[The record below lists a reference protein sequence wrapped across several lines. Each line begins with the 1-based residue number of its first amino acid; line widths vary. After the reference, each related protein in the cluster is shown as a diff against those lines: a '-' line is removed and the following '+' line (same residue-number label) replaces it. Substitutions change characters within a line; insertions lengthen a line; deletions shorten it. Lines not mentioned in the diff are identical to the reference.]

1 MTKSMN
7 KALFAAATL
16 VLLAG
21 CATRPEEIGRA
32 PDLSPVAANLGVQ
45 NNPQYSGY
53 PVRPSKASY
62 SLWDQRSTNFFKDP
76 RAAEPGDVLT
86 VIISINDRANM
97 DNKTDRER
105 VSKGLYGGGASFDT
119 SSLSGAGAGGTM
131 DASVNTRSNSS
142 SKGKG
147 TIERSEDI
155 RLQVAAIVNDTLPN
169 GNMIIRGSQEVRVNN
184 ELRVLN
190 VVGVVRPRDISGNNT
205 ISYDKIAEARI
216 SYGGRGR
223 LSEIQQPPYG
233 QQILDQ
239 ISPF

>member
-1 MTKSMN
+1 MTRSMN
-7 KALFAAATL
+7 RATLGAAML

-32 PDLSPVAANLGVQ
+32 PALSPVAAHLGME
-45 NNPQYSGY
+45 NNPQLNGY
-53 PVRPSKASY
+53 PVRPGKASY

-76 RAAEPGDVLT
+76 RAATPGDVLT
-86 VIISINDRANM
+86 VVISINDRANL

-105 VSKGLYGGGASFDT
+105 VSKGIYGAGGSFAT
-119 SSLSGAGAGGTM
+119 SSLSGAAAGGDM
-131 DASVNTRSNSS
+131 DASVNTHSDSK

-155 RLQVAAIVNDTLPN
+155 RLQVAAIVTDTLPN

-190 VVGVVRPRDISGNNT
+190 VAGVVRPRDISGNNT

-239 ISPF
+239 VSPF

>member
-1 MTKSMN
+1 MSRNIDKSLLAVA
-7 KALFAAATL
+7 ALA
-16 VLLAG
+16 LLAG
-21 CATRPEEIGRA
+21 CATHPEEIGRA
-32 PDLSPVAANLGVQ
+32 PALSPVAANLGLE
-45 NNPQYSGY
+45 NNSRYSGY
-53 PVRPSKASY
+53 PANPGQASY
-62 SLWDQRSTNFFKDP
+62 SLWNQRSTNFFKDP

-86 VIISINDRANM
+86 VVISINDRANL

-105 VSKGLYGGGASFDT
+105 VSKGIYGAGGAFST
-119 SSLSGAGAGGTM
+119 SSFSGAGAGGDM
-131 DASVNTRSNSS
+131 DASVNTHSDSK

-147 TIERSEDI
+147 TIERSEEI
-155 RLQVAAIVNDTLPN
+155 RLQVAAIVTDTLPN
-169 GNMIIRGSQEVRVNN
+169 GNMVIRGSQEVRVNN

-223 LSEIQQPPYG
+223 LSEVQQPPYG

-239 ISPF
+239 VSPF

>member
-1 MTKSMN
+1 MKNSMN
-7 KALFAAATL
+7 KATLAAAAL

-21 CATRPEEIGRA
+21 CATKPEEIGRA
-32 PDLSPVAANLGVQ
+32 PDLSPVAANLGMQ
-45 NNPQYSGY
+45 NNPQFNGY
-53 PVRPSKASY
+53 PARPSKASY

-76 RAAEPGDVLT
+76 RAATPGDVLT
-86 VIISINDRANM
+86 VIISINDRANL

-105 VSKGLYGGGASFDT
+105 VSKGIYGAGGSFAT
-119 SSLSGAGAGGTM
+119 SSSTGAGAGGDM
-131 DASVNTRSNSS
+131 DASVNTHSDSK

-155 RLQVAAIVNDTLPN
+155 RLQVAAIVTDTLPN

-190 VVGVVRPRDISGNNT
+190 VAGVVRPRDISGNNT

-239 ISPF
+239 VSPF